1 MVELRSVCEDIL
13 EDVEGSLGCAAIDLQ
28 TGNTLAAVYRA
39 GAVLDARGV
48 DVISIAV
55 AEMFHGKLIRQF
67 HRAWSSGGAAPERF
81 VREVQMATANSYQ
94 FMSVVPGW
102 DDCLLLLITDRSVSL
117 GLGWMAV
124 HQGLSRIAELPRP
137 DAPAPARTA
146 PVRTPPRVEAPTATA
161 RRVPEARP
169 RPTAP
174 PRAPDPAPTS
184 GGAGTQAPAGASTPS
199 AAPAP
204 PAPAAPAPA
213 SAAPP
218 DPAPAPPAEATPA
231 ETAPAA
237 PGGAR
242 QTRRQR
248 TYRGVPL
255 AKRETERTEE
265 DTEVPMGPRG
275 RMFTPR
281 R

>member
-48 DVISIAV
+48 DVISLAV

-67 HRAWSSGGAAPERF
+67 HRAWSGGAAAPERF

-102 DDCLLLLITDRSVSL
+102 DDCLLVLITDRSVSL

-161 RRVPEARP
+161 QRVPEARP
-169 RPTAP
+169 RPTEP
-174 PRAPDPAPTS
+174 PRAPDPAPRS
-184 GGAGTQAPAGASTPS
+184 GAAGTGTRAPAAPPTPPEPAPTPS

-204 PAPAAPAPA
+204 
-213 SAAPP
+213 AAPP
-218 DPAPAPPAEATPA
+218 DPAPPPPAD
-231 ETAPAA
+231 TAPAA

-255 AKRETERTEE
+255 AKREAEGSEE